1 MNIFMWSG
9 PRNIST
15 ALMRSFENRTDTY
28 VWDEPFYAYYLYK
41 TKNNHPLKEEII
53 NKYPYN
59 EKEIID
65 KISLP
70 PPKNKYIHYQKHMTH
85 HILEETSLDW
95 LSKGINCFLIRDPAE
110 VINSYIKKNK
120 LKSALDLGFPN
131 QLKLFEKVKFLNKK
145 LIVINSNDLL
155 INPKK
160 ILTKLCLKIN
170 IPFEKNMLHWSKGLR
185 ETDGIWS
192 SIWYDK
198 VIKSTGFNNYYKQKI
213 IIPKRFLKIYKEC
226 LLIYNIMSKYKI

>member
-120 LKSALDLGFPN
+120 LRSTLDLGFPN

-145 LIVINSNDLL
+145 LIVINANDLL

-160 ILTKLCLKIN
+160 ILTKFCLKIN
-170 IPFEKNMLHWSKGLR
+170 IPFEKNMLQWSKGLR

-213 IIPKRFLKIYKEC
+213 IIPKRFIKIYQEC
-226 LLIYNIMSKYKI
+226 LLIYNTMSKYKI